1 MTISNESDPFYK
13 RLSFNLISIG
23 LIATAL
29 YIGQDIL
36 LPLFFSMLLAALL
49 LPSVKFLQRKKIPK
63 ILSVILSLAISLVL
77 VFGVLYFLTTQV
89 LNFLD
94 DSDMIKDKFDG
105 LLHDGQKWVSQNFHV
120 GIRKQNQYIHD
131 TAEKIKT
138 SGPALVG
145 KTFLSLTEIFS
156 YLIFIPIYTFL
167 LLYYK
172 DLIKK
177 FLVDSFKNSSEEH
190 VVNILQECQTVSQ
203 HYILGLL
210 IEMTIVFALN
220 AAGFLIL
227 GIHYAVFLALVGA
240 LLNLIPYVGMLVA
253 NVFCMVITMISSPEL
268 SDVLWVGVVLLAVQF
283 IDNNFLMPLIV
294 GSKVRINALA
304 TIVGVL
310 IGGALC
316 GVPGMF
322 LAIPGVAVLKVIAD
336 RVDGLKAWGTLMGD
350 PSGDKQ
356 RDKLKGVGH

>member
-1 MTISNESDPFYK
+1 MTISNKSDPFYK
-13 RLSFNLISIG
+13 RLSFNLISIT

-49 LPSVKFLQRKKIPK
+49 LPAVKFLQQKKIPK
-63 ILSVILSLAISLVL
+63 ILSVILSLTISLVL

-94 DSDMIKDKFDG
+94 DSDMIKEKFDD
-105 LLHDGQKWVSQNFHV
+105 LLHDGQQWVLQNFHV

-167 LLYYK
+167 MLYYK

-190 VVNILQECQTVSQ
+190 VVTILQECQNVSQ

-210 IEMTIVFALN
+210 IE
-220 AAGFLIL
+220 
-227 GIHYAVFLALVGA
+227 
-240 LLNLIPYVGMLVA
+240 
-253 NVFCMVITMISSPEL
+253 
-268 SDVLWVGVVLLAVQF
+268 
-283 IDNNFLMPLIV
+283 
-294 GSKVRINALA
+294 
-304 TIVGVL
+304 
-310 IGGALC
+310 
-316 GVPGMF
+316 
-322 LAIPGVAVLKVIAD
+322 
-336 RVDGLKAWGTLMGD
+336 
-350 PSGDKQ
+350 
-356 RDKLKGVGH
+356 

>member
-49 LPSVKFLQRKKIPK
+49 LPAVKFLQRKKVPK

-94 DSDMIKDKFDG
+94 DSDMIKEKFDG

-172 DLIKK
+172 DLIKR
-177 FLVDSFKNSSEEH
+177 FLVESFKNSSEEH

-227 GIHYAVFLALVGA
+227 GIHYAIFLALVGA

-322 LAIPGVAVLKVIAD
+322 LAIPGVAVLKVISD
-336 RVDGLKAWGTLMGD
+336 RVDGLKAWGMLMGD
-350 PSGDKQ
+350 PSADKQ
-356 RDKLKGVGH
+356 RDKLKSTGL